1 MRASYILRARPYMQF
16 LKKFDKFFIVGSI
29 DKLELEIFKNETSR
43 MDQNRRFRPDRL
55 EIFIVFTMI

>member
-1 MRASYILRARPYMQF
+1 MQF